1 MKTDKKIGWQKYE
14 EAIKEQINS
23 PLLKELLSDLIS
35 QEMNFEKEDSSDES
49 YDEEKMEN
57 FSGRNEMSLIPI
69 SENIVN
75 EASLASSFDCWIGHT
90 NFNITADIK
99 NRVAKVD
106 GVEILKVQSRYRFF
120 VGIGRMFEFS
130 KVRED
135 IEKAIS

>member
-1 MKTDKKIGWQKYE
+1 MKTNKKIGWQKYE

-23 PLLKELLSDLIS
+23 PLLKELLIDLIS
-35 QEMNFEKEDSSDES
+35 QEMDFEKEDSSES
-49 YDEEKMEN
+49 YDEERGDN
-57 FSGRNEMSLIPI
+57 QRHEMAMIPI
-69 SENIVN
+69 SENIVS
-75 EASLASSFDCWIGHT
+75 EASLASSFDCWIAHT

-99 NRVAKVD
+99 NKVAKVD